1 MQAPIPDDEQ
11 QRLRKLRSLEILD
24 TFPEQA
30 YDDIVFLASE
40 IADTPIALMTL
51 VDLDRQWFKSKVG
64 LDAAETHRDHAFC
77 AHAIR
82 KPNEILVVENAPN
95 DPRFADNPLVTGAPS
110 IRFYAGAPLVCS
122 DGTALGTLCVIDRKP
137 RTLSPL
143 QERALQVLSR
153 QVVAQIELREALNH
167 VKTLRGLFPI
177 CSGCKRIRD
186 DEGYWNQIEIYVA
199 KHSEAEFS
207 HSICPTCV
215 ERLYPN
221 EAAHMRKRLEQTDL

>member
-1 MQAPIPDDEQ
+1 MDSTLPDDEQ
-11 QRLRKLRSLEILD
+11 KRLRKLRSLNILD
-24 TFPEQA
+24 TFPEEV

-40 IADTPIALMTL
+40 VADAPIALMSL

-64 LDAAETHRDHAFC
+64 LETPETHRDHAFC

-82 KPNEILVVENAPN
+82 KPNEMLVVTNATK
-95 DPRFADNPLVTGAPS
+95 DPRFTDNPLVTGAPM

-122 DGTALGTLCVIDRKP
+122 DGTALGTLCVIDNKP

-153 QVVAQIELREALNH
+153 QVVAQIELREALAQ
-167 VKTLRGLFPI
+167 VKRLQGLFPI

-186 DEGYWNQIEIYVA
+186 DDGYWNQIEVYISE
-199 KHSEAEFS
+199 HSEAEFS
-207 HSICPTCV
+207 HSICPECIS
-215 ERLYPN
+215 RLYP
-221 EAAHMRKRLEQTDL
+221 EAAPK

>member
-1 MQAPIPDDEQ
+1 MQAPLPENEQ
-11 QRLRKLRSLEILD
+11 QRLRRLRNLGILD
-24 TFPEQA
+24 TFPEQV

-40 IADTPIALMTL
+40 IADVPIALMTL

-64 LDAAETHRDHAFC
+64 LDATETHRDHAFC

-82 KPNEILVVENAPN
+82 KPNELLVVTNATR
-95 DPRFADNPLVTGAPS
+95 DSRFADNPLVTGAPS

-137 RTLSPL
+137 RNLSPV
-143 QERALQVLSR
+143 QERALVVLAR
-153 QVVAQIELREALNH
+153 QVVAQIELREALAQ

-186 DEGYWNQIEIYVA
+186 DHGYWNQIEVYIRD
-199 KHSEAEFS
+199 HSEAEFS
-207 HSICPTCV
+207 HSICPDCV
-215 ERLYPN
+215 ERLYPG
-221 EAAHMRKRLEQTDL
+221 EAALIRERGERSN